1 MSMTAAEV
9 RARRVGLGLTQG
21 DIARLMAV
29 EDRTV
34 RRWEAGDAEPPADLR
49 ERLAYLLERR
59 DDIARAW
66 VVAGQPITLPADP
79 DGLPPSLWWS
89 AAGRALEVLDVAVTV
104 ERPAVAT
111 DGRARPR
118 GTLTPEQV
126 ETARDLRAAGK
137 SWRAVGAELGVN
149 ESTVRRT
156 LGSDGART
164 GPRQV
169 VDEDAVLRLHRTGM
183 TQAGIA
189 KQLGVSRG
197 AVRRRLAE
205 AGVTS
210 WSTVRQPAYR
220 RNQE

>member
-1 MSMTAAEV
+1 MTAAEV

-21 DIARLMAV
+21 DVARLMTV

-34 RRWEAGDAEPPADLR
+34 RRWEAGDAEPPSELR
-49 ERLAYLLERR
+49 ERLAYLLEQR
-59 DDIARAW
+59 DTIARAW
-66 VVAGQPITLPADP
+66 VVAGGPITIPAEP
-79 DGLPPSLWWS
+79 DGLPLSLWWS
-89 AAGRALEVLDVAVTV
+89 AAGRALEVLDVPVAV
-104 ERPAVAT
+104 ERPSVPT
-111 DGRARPR
+111 DGRSRPR

-137 SWRAVGAELGVN
+137 SWRAVGAEMGVD

-164 GPRQV
+164 GPPQV
-169 VDEDAVLRLHRTGM
+169 VDEDAVLRLHRIGM

-205 AGVTS
+205 AGAIS
-210 WSTVRQPAYR
+210 WPAGLR
-220 RNQE
+220 RPSRYT